1 MVRLRGDQAKV
12 GAAARDDR
20 PDREQR
26 SHVDRRRTSKAR
38 AGRASIQ
45 SYASQVDEDS
55 SIRLGIRQVPTSQAW
70 LEATEAWRTIRS
82 VNKAVRNA
90 DENIPAVSPQQILAS

>member
-45 SYASQVDEDS
+45 SYARQVDEDS
-55 SIRLGIRQVPTSQAW
+55 NWAYGKFRQA
-70 LEATEAWRTIRS
+70 
-82 VNKAVRNA
+82 KHG
-90 DENIPAVSPQQILAS
+90 